1 MLNDR
6 EIILSVLR
14 EKPLKVREV
23 MKRAN
28 VVNEEA
34 CQSLLFENARRRLG
48 EIRYPHRAMAHRM
61 IREIAATVQR

>member
-1 MLNDR
+1 VLNDR
-6 EIILSVLR
+6 ENILRALR

-28 VVNEEA
+28 VVNEEG
-34 CQSLLFENARRRLG
+34 LPIPPVENARRWLG
-48 EIRYPHRAMAHRM
+48 EVRYPQRAMAHRM